1 MLEYNT
7 PGVRQGPG
15 INRHKPFGPRTIFSI
30 IATAPEMGP
39 QIIETVKLTPQVV
52 KLVHDAVDAAG
63 SELRRVNL
71 EVSQPSS

>member
-1 MLEYNT
+1 
-7 PGVRQGPG
+7 
-15 INRHKPFGPRTIFSI
+15 
-30 IATAPEMGP
+30 MGP
-39 QIIETVKLTPQVV
+39 QIETVKLTPQVV